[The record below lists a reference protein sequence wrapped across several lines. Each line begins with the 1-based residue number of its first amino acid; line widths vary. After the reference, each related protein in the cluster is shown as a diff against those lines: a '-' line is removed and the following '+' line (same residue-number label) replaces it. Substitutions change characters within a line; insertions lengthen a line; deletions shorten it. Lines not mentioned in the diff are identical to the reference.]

1 MTTPATTASASA
13 SVGRLLDLV
22 GRALFDD
29 TRFVVFGGGAM
40 LGAMFIGVLQALCGL
55 DRDRYARWAGRLRGA
70 AGTSAGAILA
80 FLVVAGVDPWDMKAL
95 MDRHDVGAVLG
106 DIKTPQLQEVI
117 ARGSLSS
124 GAALDALLQ
133 GLVGDVLG
141 DGGDPGALTLGAW
154 AKPELVIT
162 VTNAVTGIAEFWSA
176 ATQPDVPVWVALR
189 ASASVPG
196 LFPVVHWRGTPYHDG
211 GVTCNLPCHLFDPRL
226 TLTLMVHV
234 GPAPGCAPVSASA
247 SASAPASASL
257 DPATLV
263 QHLAATATT
272 TLRIV
277 QWYMCAA
284 QLGPMRSVPALT
296 LRCVP
301 CMPLQSAALLG
312 RSGAFAF
319 DAVSSAG
326 DTLLADGAACVRGAV
341 ARIVCIGTLV
351 FLLCQ
356 RHAPVRPPR
365 TVTDTGGTQGV
376 NPCWSPPTWGRTG
389 RASSPP
395 ASSWPS

>member
-1 MTTPATTASASA
+1 MTTAA

-40 LGAMFIGVLQALCGL
+40 LGAMFIGALQALCGQ
-55 DRDRYARWAGRLRGA
+55 DPDRYARWVRRLRGA

-80 FLVVAGVDPWDMKAL
+80 FLVVAGVNPWDMKAL
-95 MDRHDVGAVLG
+95 MDRHNVGAVLG
-106 DIKTPQLQEVI
+106 DVKTPQLQEVI

-141 DGGDPGALTLGAW
+141 DGDAAAGDPAALTLGAW

-196 LFPVVHWRGTPYHDG
+196 LFPAVTWQGTPYHDG

-234 GPAPGCAPVSASA
+234 GPAPSPSTASPSAS
-247 SASAPASASL
+247 PCASL

-284 QLGPMRSVPALT
+284 QMGPMRSMPALT

-319 DAVSSAG
+319 EAVSSVA

-356 RHAPVRPPR
+356 RHVPVRPCDRPGPLLIPVEPR
-365 TVTDTGGTQGV
+365 G
-376 NPCWSPPTWGRTG
+376 
-389 RASSPP
+389 
-395 ASSWPS
+395 

>member
-1 MTTPATTASASA
+1 MTASV

-40 LGAMFIGVLQALCGL
+40 LGAMFIGALQALCGQ
-55 DRDRYARWAGRLRGA
+55 DPDRYARWVRRLRGA

-95 MDRHDVGAVLG
+95 MDRHNVGAVLG
-106 DIKTPQLQEVI
+106 DVKTPQLQEVI

-133 GLVGDVLG
+133 GLVGDVV
-141 DGGDPGALTLGAW
+141 GDPAALTLGAW

-234 GPAPGCAPVSASA
+234 GPAPTCAPSPSTASVQTP
-247 SASAPASASL
+247 SSSL

-319 DAVSSAG
+319 EAVASAG
-326 DTLLADGAACVRGAV
+326 DTLLADGAACVRGAL
-341 ARIVCIGTLV
+341 ARIVCIGSLV
-351 FLLCQ
+351 FLLLKRQ
-356 RHAPVRPPR
+356 PPV
-365 TVTDTGGTQGV
+365 G
-376 NPCWSPPTWGRTG
+376 
-389 RASSPP
+389 SSPRIVP
-395 ASSWPS
+395 GR

>member
-1 MTTPATTASASA
+1 MTTTTTTTTTAA

-22 GRALFDD
+22 GQALFDD

-40 LGAMFIGVLQALCGL
+40 LGAMFIGALQALCGQ
-55 DRDRYARWAGRLRGA
+55 DPARYAQWVARLRGA

-80 FLVVAGVDPWDMKAL
+80 FLVVAGLDPWDMKAL
-95 MDRHDVGAVLG
+95 MDRHNIGAVLG
-106 DIKTPQLQEVI
+106 DVKAPQLQEVI

-133 GLVGDVLG
+133 GLVGDVM
-141 DGGDPGALTLGAW
+141 GDPATAAAVTLGAW

-196 LFPVVHWRGTPYHDG
+196 LFPVVHWRGVPYHDG
-211 GVTCNLPCHLFDPRL
+211 GVTCNLPCHLFDPRA

-234 GPAPGCAPVSASA
+234 GPAPSCAPAASVQTA
-247 SASAPASASL
+247 AAAAAAPLSL

-263 QHLAATATT
+263 QHLTATATT

-284 QLGPMRSVPALT
+284 QLGPMRSVPALI

-319 DAVSSAG
+319 EAVSSAG
-326 DTLLADGAACVRGAV
+326 DTLLADGAACVRGAL
-341 ARIVCIGTLV
+341 ARIVCIGSLV
-351 FLLCQ
+351 FFLLK
-356 RHAPVRPPR
+356 RGRSPV
-365 TVTDTGGTQGV
+365 TGVRSPTGV
-376 NPCWSPPTWGRTG
+376 VVPVEPGG
-389 RASSPP
+389 A
-395 ASSWPS
+395 